1 MTVVN
6 IIETGLLFLDTNTRL
21 FRYNRAGSISGMLK
35 KLVAVLLVLCDLQ
48 MNVQAAGAVIPKPDE
63 VPQISEAPVGGEFQL
78 YSSKGPVALSDFRG
92 KVVLLYF
99 GYTKCPD
106 VCPTSLSIMT
116 QALNGLSESELAGV
130 QSIFISVDPLR
141 DTYEALDEYA
151 DYFHSNLMG
160 ITGTPEQ
167 VADVASRYGA
177 RYYQVELEGSSFGYA
192 VNHSSVI
199 YLLSSQGV
207 LRFLFP
213 HGTPSPVVLEAI
225 RYLLS
230 GQ

>member
-1 MTVVN
+1 
-6 IIETGLLFLDTNTRL
+6 
-21 FRYNRAGSISGMLK
+21 MLK
-35 KLVAVLLVLCDLQ
+35 KLATVMLISCVLQ
-48 MNVQAAGAVIPKPDE
+48 MNVQAAGATIPTPE
-63 VPQISEAPVGGEFQL
+63 EAPQISAAPVGGEFLL

-116 QALNGLSESELAGV
+116 QALNGLSESELIGV
-130 QSIFISVDPLR
+130 QSIFISVDPQR

-151 DYFHSNLMG
+151 DYFHPNLMG

-167 VADVASRYGA
+167 VAEVAARYGA

-199 YLLSSQGV
+199 YLLSQQGV
-207 LRFLFP
+207 LHFLFP
-213 HGTPSPVVLEAI
+213 HATPSSVILEAI
-225 RYLLS
+225 RYQLS
-230 GQ
+230 SQ